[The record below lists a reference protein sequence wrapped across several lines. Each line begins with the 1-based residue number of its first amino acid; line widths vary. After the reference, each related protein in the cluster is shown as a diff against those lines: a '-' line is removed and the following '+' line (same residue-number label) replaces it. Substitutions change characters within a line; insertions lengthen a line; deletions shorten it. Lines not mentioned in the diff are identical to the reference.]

1 MKLNDKKAPDGNQ
14 AHNKI
19 IQENYNTKGEKM
31 EVTVYA
37 YGRKLEPDE
46 QIIVPANH
54 RFYNVLDGIA
64 NEMLD
69 KEEGVA

>member
-1 MKLNDKKAPDGNQ
+1 
-14 AHNKI
+14 
-19 IQENYNTKGEKM
+19 M

-69 KEEGVA
+69 KEEEVA

>member
-1 MKLNDKKAPDGNQ
+1 MK
-14 AHNKI
+14 
-19 IQENYNTKGEKM
+19 
-31 EVTVYA
+31 VTVYA
-37 YGRKLEPDE
+37 YGRKLEPNE

>member
-1 MKLNDKKAPDGNQ
+1 
-14 AHNKI
+14 
-19 IQENYNTKGEKM
+19 M

-46 QIIVPANH
+46 QIIVPAKH

-64 NEMLD
+64 NEVLD
-69 KEEGVA
+69 KEEGIDE

>member
-1 MKLNDKKAPDGNQ
+1 
-14 AHNKI
+14 
-19 IQENYNTKGEKM
+19 M

-46 QIIVPANH
+46 EIIIPANH
-54 RFYNVLDGIA
+54 RFYDILNGIA

-69 KEEGVA
+69 KEGEVA

>member
-1 MKLNDKKAPDGNQ
+1 MTKKAPDGNQ
-14 AHNKI
+14 ALNKI
-19 IQENYNTKGEKM
+19 IQGNYITKGAKM

-46 QIIVPANH
+46 PIIVPANH

-64 NEMLD
+64 NEMLA
-69 KEEGVA
+69 KEEDVA